1 MNVAATQVQRPGNIV
16 EGSHQHAVGVLLTQ
30 RLADTHQLFTG
41 RLAGILQGMNADR
54 MLRDRRTP
62 MPYPLQRVEVST

>member
-41 RLAGILQGMNADR
+41 RLAGVL
-54 MLRDRRTP
+54 
-62 MPYPLQRVEVST
+62 